1 MSETTNRVSRELR
14 ESAVRLV
21 FGSDGQHEARWQT
34 VMSISVRTFCAPEA
48 LTDWIEKAEACSGRR
63 IGIPADIVANR
74 KALERGNR
82 ELRQSEEGQ
91 TIAWWTA
98 FPVNEVLRKASAC
111 FATIEGSSGIASNA
125 A

>member
-14 ESAVRLV
+14 ERAVRLV
-21 FGSDGQHEARWQT
+21 FGSDGQHDARWQT
-34 VMSISVRTFCAPEA
+34 VMSISVRIVCAPEA
-48 LTDWIEKAEACSGRR
+48 LNDWVEKAEADSGRR
-63 IGIPADIVANR
+63 VDTPADIVENR

-82 ELRQSEEGQ
+82 ELRQGEEGQ

-98 FPVNEVLRKASAC
+98 FPVNEALRKASAC
-111 FATIEGSSGIASNA
+111 FATTEGSSGIASSA